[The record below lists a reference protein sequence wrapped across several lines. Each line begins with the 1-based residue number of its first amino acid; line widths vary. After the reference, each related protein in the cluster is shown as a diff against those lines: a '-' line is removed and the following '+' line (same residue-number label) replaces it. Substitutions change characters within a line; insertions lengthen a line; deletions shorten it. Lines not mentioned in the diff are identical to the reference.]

1 MAIELI
7 VNEQAPIE
15 VEVESTESTVLNVA
29 EGRPIY
35 PNTYRG
41 ETTVTPTEE
50 EQTLSTHNLMLQSDI
65 TVEAIPDDYIG
76 TGVVHMDSSD
86 LIAEDDTV
94 TVPSGYYPDG
104 ASKAVE
110 SGSISVPDS
119 TITANPSI
127 SVDESGA
134 ITATVS
140 ASQTVSPAVQS
151 GYVTTGNSG
160 IISVSGSN
168 TVGLPTQ
175 GASIITPSESEQI
188 AVPKGKFT
196 TENVM
201 VGAIPDTYLI
211 PSGSLTITENDTYNV
226 GPLAEVVVNVEGS
239 ALPVLEEVSKT
250 YTPTEETQTDTLTPS
265 DGYDGIGEA
274 DITINPIPEQYI
286 IPSGTKSISEN
297 GEGIDVTEYASVDVD
312 VNPSLQT
319 KSATYTPTTSQQTDS
334 ITADEAYYGLGEV
347 DVTINA
353 MPSGDPGTPTIER
366 AKDSTNLTASV
377 TFPDIT
383 GGYIDTIAQVDVPF
397 TLETKTLTPSA
408 SGQDA
413 TPTST
418 SHYLNNVHVN
428 PIPQG
433 YVVPSGSLTITENG
447 TDYNVQNYSRVT
459 VNVPSGVS
467 GGLVH
472 VGSLNDYRISLYDTD
487 YNGWTPSTTAKVILA
502 TASLGT
508 FTATD
513 IVNNDYFIRQ
523 RAYIDVV
530 YESGTTNGKGLYKK
544 DCVENWY
551 AVTRRPSNNTNM
563 NSGTRNT
570 GVAENVT
577 NLYVGQYY
585 NSGWVT
591 LYSSAYG
598 IYPSN
603 QAPTFSSA
611 TAASPTITVN
621 RMVWNA
627 KCHATYFST
636 AYANKVDQANTFI
649 NIKTDI
655 YRREGGYDRATLYT
669 SIIDMWNNGL
679 VVNIP
684 EEGE

>member
-110 SGSISVPDS
+110 AGSVSVPDS

-127 SVDESGA
+127 LVDESGA
-134 ITATVS
+134 VTATVS
-140 ASQTVSPAVQS
+140 ASQTVSPVVQS

-175 GASIITPSESEQI
+175 GAAIITPSESEQI

-239 ALPVLEEVSKT
+239 APPVLEEVSKT

-274 DITINPIPEQYI
+274 DI
-286 IPSGTKSISEN
+286 
-297 GEGIDVTEYASVDVD
+297 
-312 VNPSLQT
+312 
-319 KSATYTPTTSQQTDS
+319 
-334 ITADEAYYGLGEV
+334 
-347 DVTINA
+347 TINA

-530 YESGTTNGKGLYKK
+530 YINGTTNGKGLYKK

-570 GVAENVT
+570 GVAESVT

-627 KCHATYFST
+627 KCNATYFST

-655 YRREGGYDRATLYT
+655 YKREGGYDRATLYT

>member
-110 SGSISVPDS
+110 AGSVSVPDS

-127 SVDESGA
+127 LVDESGA
-134 ITATVS
+134 VTATVS
-140 ASQTVSPAVQS
+140 ASQTVSPVVQS

-175 GASIITPSESEQI
+175 GAAIITPSESEQI

-239 ALPVLEEVSKT
+239 APPVLEEVSKT

-274 DITINPIPEQYI
+274 DITIN
-286 IPSGTKSISEN
+286 
-297 GEGIDVTEYASVDVD
+297 
-312 VNPSLQT
+312 
-319 KSATYTPTTSQQTDS
+319 
-334 ITADEAYYGLGEV
+334 
-347 DVTINA
+347 A

-377 TFPDIT
+377 TFPDIP
-383 GGYIDTIAQVDVPF
+383 GGYRDTIATVDVPF

-530 YESGTTNGKGLYKK
+530 YINGTTNGKGLYKK

-570 GVAENVT
+570 GVAESVT

-627 KCHATYFST
+627 KCNATYFST

-655 YRREGGYDRATLYT
+655 YKREGGYDRATLYT